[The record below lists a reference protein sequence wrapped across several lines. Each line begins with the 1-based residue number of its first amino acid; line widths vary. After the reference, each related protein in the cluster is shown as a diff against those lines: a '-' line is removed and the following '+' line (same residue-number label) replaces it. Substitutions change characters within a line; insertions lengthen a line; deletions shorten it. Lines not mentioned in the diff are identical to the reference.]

1 MMIYIVVKLMVAAE
15 HTMMMAVMVVNVW
28 WGDWT
33 LLHTYALFDG
43 TNVDISMWLLF
54 VVYRL
59 VL

>member
-33 LLHTYALFDG
+33 LLHTYAL
-43 TNVDISMWLLF
+43 LAF
-54 VVYRL
+54 VCCVSVGIMRP
-59 VL
+59 